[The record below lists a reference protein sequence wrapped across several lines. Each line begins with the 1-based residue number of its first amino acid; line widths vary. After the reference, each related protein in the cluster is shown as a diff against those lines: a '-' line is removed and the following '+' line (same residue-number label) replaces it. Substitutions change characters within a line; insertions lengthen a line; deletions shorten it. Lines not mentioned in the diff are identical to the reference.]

1 MEHIPADWG
10 KIDVALYHVY
20 HDNFNLSDTKIE
32 VRIVPQEKLANYC
45 LILQVQAHGN
55 EDKRG
60 WSFEGI
66 GITQHK

>member
-32 VRIVPQEKLANYC
+32 VRVVPQEKLEESLLTSVMTLYSS
-45 LILQVQAHGN
+45 
-55 EDKRG
+55 EFPTK
-60 WSFEGI
+60 
-66 GITQHK
+66 